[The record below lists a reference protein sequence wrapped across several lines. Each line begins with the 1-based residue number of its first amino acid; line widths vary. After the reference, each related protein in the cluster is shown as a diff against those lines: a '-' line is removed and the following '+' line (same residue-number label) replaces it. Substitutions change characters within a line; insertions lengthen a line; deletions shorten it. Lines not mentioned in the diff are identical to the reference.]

1 MIVVGFCSYWYL
13 VGSVQKSLLYL
24 CCCMMAGVLY
34 LPALIVSI
42 FDESIY
48 TRRIQ
53 SFVIPYSFSSEVR
66 CIQSRAYIITTRD
79 RAADASLITDE
90 DSATVNHQRSSRTNR
105 GCQVC
110 PILS

>member
-34 LPALIVSI
+34 LPTLIVSI
-42 FDESIY
+42 FFDESIY

-53 SFVIPYSFSSEVR
+53 SFVIPYSFSSNAQR

-79 RAADASLITDE
+79 RAADASLTTDE
-90 DSATVNHQRSSRTNR
+90 DSPQRSITNGR
-105 GCQVC
+105 AG
-110 PILS
+110 